1 MMQKAQAGF
10 TGQYVG
16 YVSGP
21 SGVVASVSFA
31 AAEVVAQELMDS
43 ASDIH
48 GH

>member
-1 MMQKAQAGF
+1 MMQKAQTGF
-10 TGQYVG
+10 TGQYAG

-21 SGVVASVSFA
+21 NGAVASVSFA
-31 AAEVVAQELMDS
+31 VAEAVAQELMDI